1 MESPA
6 LDTGSQKS
14 ERSLPHGPCRFNKLL
29 ETELKKAAVAFAL
42 ATASVLAMAQAT
54 PAGLWKSIDDDGKTE
69 KSLVR
74 ITNTGGVYSGKVEHI
89 TDPAKAKEVCSKCDD
104 ERKDKPIV
112 GMTIIWEVKQD
123 AEDPGLWDGGQIL
136 DPAAG
141 RTYKL
146 RLKPIEGG
154 KKLEVRGYIGSPMFG
169 RTQTWIRV
177 E

>member
-1 MESPA
+1 M
-6 LDTGSQKS
+6 
-14 ERSLPHGPCRFNKLL
+14 
-29 ETELKKAAVAFAL
+29 KKAAVAFVL

-74 ITNTGGVYSGKVEHI
+74 ITNTGGVYSGKVEKI
-89 TDPAKAKEVCSKCDD
+89 SDPAKAAEVCSKCDD

-112 GMTIIWEVKQD
+112 GMTIIWEVRQN
-123 AEDPGLWDGGQIL
+123 AEEPGLFDGGQIL
-136 DPAAG
+136 DPSKG
-141 RTYKL
+141 SSYKL

-169 RTQTWIRV
+169 RTQTWVRV